1 MPVALHSR
9 PYPKPITV
17 MQALFDF
24 LPLAIFLAA
33 YLYGGIYIATGAL
46 MAAMIASVIVQYA
59 RQRTVST
66 MLLTSTVLVVIFG
79 GITLVLR
86 NPIFFQWKPTIVNLL
101 FAGAFLGSQIIG
113 QKTLTERMM
122 GHAIELDDSLW
133 RQLNLLWVG
142 TFVFLAIANLVVLYN
157 FDEQTW
163 AFFKVFGS
171 LGITF
176 AMVLLQA
183 VWISVKT
190 NGDAGQRE
198 SID

>member
-1 MPVALHSR
+1 MTR
-9 PYPKPITV
+9 

-24 LPLAIFLAA
+24 LPLLIFLAA

-46 MAAMIASVIVQYA
+46 MAAMLASVTVQYA
-59 RQRTVST
+59 RHRTVSK
-66 MLLTSTVLVVIFG
+66 MLLTSTILVLVFG

-86 NPIFFQWKPTIVNLL
+86 DPIFFQWKPTIVNLL
-101 FAGAFLGSQIIG
+101 FAGAFLGSQIFG
-113 QKTLTERMM
+113 ERTLTERMM
-122 GHAIELDDSLW
+122 GHAIELDRALW

-176 AMVLLQA
+176 AMVALQA
-183 VWISVKT
+183 VWISIKT
-190 NGDAGQRE
+190 NGQASQPE
-198 SID
+198 STD

>member
-1 MPVALHSR
+1 
-9 PYPKPITV
+9 
-17 MQALFDF
+17 MQALFDLF
-24 LPLAIFLAA
+24 PLLIFLAA
-33 YLYGGIYIATGAL
+33 YLYGGIYVATAAL
-46 MAAMIASVIVQYA
+46 IAAMIVAVIIQYA
-59 RQRTVST
+59 RRGTVSK
-66 MLLTSTVLVVIFG
+66 MLLTSTALVVVFG

-86 NPIFFQWKPTIVNLL
+86 NPIFFQWKPTIVNVL
-101 FAGAFLGSQIIG
+101 FAGAFLGSRFIG
-113 QKTLTERMM
+113 EKTLTERMM
-122 GHAIELDDSLW
+122 GHAIELESSLW

-142 TFVFLAIANLVVLYN
+142 TFLFLAGANLVVLYN

-190 NGDAGQRE
+190 NAQPEQRE
-198 SID
+198 PTE